1 VLELLKIGITENIKS
16 VEAKRI
22 YFVNALALLC
32 VGVSILMIIPYIMF
46 DLHVLAAVCIVFAPI
61 YVLSFNFNSKG
72 KYKLARTIIF
82 STMLLNIFILSIV
95 LGNKINMATFYLP
108 LIVVLFLI
116 FEKDQK
122 KPLLFSIFLVS
133 VSSIVTFLVHSYNFD
148 SLIRLKPDSIVFIN
162 TTFNIISL
170 LGTIILSY
178 VFVISSDIIVKY
190 LSQKNKKL
198 KIERDE
204 LYESTIKLNKTTK
217 EQEEL
222 SELKSKLISI
232 ISHDV
237 RQPVNNVLSVSEIM
251 IHSQLSNEE
260 MVQLGLRLKESSLH
274 VYQMLENLLT
284 WSYSQMNGLHPQPE
298 SILVYEEIKSEIQK
312 NQQSIEKKQLN
323 ISVEIDVKG
332 IIFFDKI
339 MFQIIFRNIFNNAIK
354 FSPPCSTIKL
364 FATLDQGTLR
374 LSIEDEGIGIT
385 DELKAKLFVND
396 LSKSRYGT
404 LNEKGAGIGLL
415 LCKELIEA
423 NNGSIEV
430 NNKQKRGTTFI
441 IFFPN

>member
-1 VLELLKIGITENIKS
+1 
-16 VEAKRI
+16 
-22 YFVNALALLC
+22 
-32 VGVSILMIIPYIMF
+32 
-46 DLHVLAAVCIVFAPI
+46 
-61 YVLSFNFNSKG
+61 
-72 KYKLARTIIF
+72 
-82 STMLLNIFILSIV
+82 
-95 LGNKINMATFYLP
+95 
-108 LIVVLFLI
+108 VLFLL

-170 LGTIILSY
+170 LGTIVLSY
-178 VFVISSDIIVKY
+178 IFVISSDVIVKY
-190 LSQKNKKL
+190 LSQNNKIL

-204 LYESTIKLNKTTK
+204 LYESTLKLNKTTK

-251 IHSQLSNEE
+251 IHSQLSNGE

-298 SILVYEEIKSEIQK
+298 SILVFEQIKSEIQK

-323 ISVEIDVKG
+323 ISVEIDAKE
-332 IIFFDKI
+332 IIFFDKV

-364 FATLDQGTLR
+364 FATLDQGILK
-374 LSIEDEGIGIT
+374 LNIEDEGIGIT
-385 DELKAKLFVND
+385 DELKVKLFVND

-423 NNGSIEV
+423 NKGSIEV

-441 IFFPN
+441 ISFPK